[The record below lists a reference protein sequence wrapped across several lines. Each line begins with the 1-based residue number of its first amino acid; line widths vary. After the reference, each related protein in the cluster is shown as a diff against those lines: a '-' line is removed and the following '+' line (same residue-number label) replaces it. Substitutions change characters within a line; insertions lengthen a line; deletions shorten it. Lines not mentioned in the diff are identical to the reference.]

1 MNSAQIKT
9 FVFGTRFKQLCRP
22 RKLTCLDIKQLDTIS
37 LTSEHPLIYTT
48 FMTTQRLGYGRVSTQ
63 DQNLEAQQDA
73 LKAAGADKVFI
84 EKITGTKAARPE
96 LDKLREQMR
105 ERDTLI
111 ITRLDRLGRST
122 KDLLAI
128 SSELEEKGVEL
139 EVLEQ
144 NINTK
149 TPEGKL
155 FFTMIAA
162 MAEFEH
168 SMMVARTKDGLAA
181 ARARGRL
188 GGRKPKLTEAQKK
201 QVKKL
206 YDARE
211 LTVREIASLFNI
223 TPPTVYRA
231 LENA

>member
-1 MNSAQIKT
+1 MAS
-9 FVFGTRFKQLCRP
+9 
-22 RKLTCLDIKQLDTIS
+22 
-37 LTSEHPLIYTT
+37 
-48 FMTTQRLGYGRVSTQ
+48 QRLGYGRVSTQ

-73 LKAAGADKVFI
+73 LNAAGADKIFI
-84 EKITGTKAARPE
+84 EKITGTKASRPE

-105 ERDTLI
+105 EGDTLV

-122 KDLLAI
+122 KDLLTL

-144 NINTK
+144 SINTK

-162 MAEFEH
+162 MAEAEH

-188 GGRKPKLTEAQKK
+188 GGRKPKLSEAQKK
-201 QVKKL
+201 QIRKL
-206 YDARE
+206 YDERE
-211 LTVREIASLFNI
+211 LTVREIAEMFNV

-231 LENA
+231 LETSEQQP

>member
-1 MNSAQIKT
+1 
-9 FVFGTRFKQLCRP
+9 
-22 RKLTCLDIKQLDTIS
+22 
-37 LTSEHPLIYTT
+37 
-48 FMTTQRLGYGRVSTQ
+48 MTTRRLGYGRVSTQ
-63 DQNLEAQQDA
+63 DQNLDAQRDA
-73 LKAAGADKVFI
+73 LKKAGADKVFI
-84 EKITGTKAARPE
+84 EKITGTKASRPE

-105 ERDTLI
+105 EGDTLV

-122 KDLLAI
+122 KDLLEI
-128 SSELEEKGVEL
+128 SSELEDAGVEL
-139 EVLEQ
+139 EVIEQ

-149 TPEGKL
+149 TAEGRL

-168 SMMVARTKDGLAA
+168 AMIVARTKDGLAA

-188 GGRKPKLTEAQKK
+188 GGRKPKLSEAQKK

-206 YDARE
+206 YDAKE
-211 LTVREIASLFNI
+211 LTVREIAALFNI

-231 LENA
+231 IESS

>member
-1 MNSAQIKT
+1 M
-9 FVFGTRFKQLCRP
+9 
-22 RKLTCLDIKQLDTIS
+22 
-37 LTSEHPLIYTT
+37 TS
-48 FMTTQRLGYGRVSTQ
+48 QRLGYGRVSTQ
-63 DQNLEAQQDA
+63 DQNLDAQRDA
-73 LKAAGADKVFI
+73 LKKAGVDKIFI
-84 EKITGTKAARPE
+84 EKITGTKASRPE

-105 ERDTLI
+105 EGDTLV

-122 KDLLAI
+122 RDLLAI

-139 EVLEQ
+139 EVIDQ
-144 NINTK
+144 NINTQ
-149 TPEGKL
+149 TPAGRL

-188 GGRKPKLTEAQKK
+188 GGRKPKLSEAQKK
-201 QVKKL
+201 QIRKL
-206 YDARE
+206 YDERE
-211 LTVREIASLFNI
+211 LTVREIAEMFSV

-231 LENA
+231 LETSEQQP

>member
-1 MNSAQIKT
+1 M
-9 FVFGTRFKQLCRP
+9 
-22 RKLTCLDIKQLDTIS
+22 
-37 LTSEHPLIYTT
+37 TS
-48 FMTTQRLGYGRVSTQ
+48 QRLGYGRVSTE

-73 LKAAGADKVFI
+73 LKAASADKIFI
-84 EKITGTKAARPE
+84 EKITGTKASRPE
-96 LDKLREQMR
+96 LDRLREQMR
-105 ERDTLI
+105 GGDTVV

-128 SSELEEKGVEL
+128 ASELEENGVEL

-188 GGRKPKLTEAQKK
+188 GGRRPKLSEAQKK
-201 QVKKL
+201 QVRKL
-206 YDARE
+206 YDAKE
-211 LTVREIASLFNI
+211 LTVREIAGLFNI
-223 TPPTVYRA
+223 TAPTVYRA
-231 LENA
+231 LQKES

>member
-1 MNSAQIKT
+1 M
-9 FVFGTRFKQLCRP
+9 
-22 RKLTCLDIKQLDTIS
+22 
-37 LTSEHPLIYTT
+37 
-48 FMTTQRLGYGRVSTQ
+48 FMAAQRLGYGRVSTL
-63 DQNLEAQQDA
+63 DQNFEAQADA
-73 LKAAGADKVFI
+73 LTEAGADKVFI
-84 EKITGTKAARPE
+84 EKITGTKASRPE
-96 LDKLREQMR
+96 LDRLREQMR
-105 ERDTLI
+105 AGDTLV

-122 KDLLAI
+122 RDLLAI

-168 SMMVARTKDGLAA
+168 SLMVARTKDGLAA

-188 GGRKPKLTEAQKK
+188 GGRKPKLTEVQKK

-206 YDARE
+206 YDERE
-211 LTVREIASLFNI
+211 LTVREIAEMFNV

-231 LENA
+231 MSESWKT